1 MSEVLVQKSKAESIF
16 MDHQH
21 HSRNPETRKNQ
32 PVEFVDTAEQT
43 LHEKSF
49 KLIWYYQTSLLRK
62 IGKKKA

>member
-1 MSEVLVQKSKAESIF
+1 

-43 LHEKSF
+43 LHKEIV
-49 KLIWYYQTSLLRK
+49 KLIWYYQTSVLRK